1 MNALKNH
8 VQLIGNLG
16 QDPEIKQLESGKKLA
31 KFSIATT
38 ESYKNKNGEIVNDTQ
53 WHSIVAWDNLAQIAE
68 RYLHKGKQVA
78 LAGKLNH
85 RNYEDKDGIKRYVT
99 EIVANDLLMLGKREN
114 TAEVGSPSDE
124 LPF

>member
-16 QDPEIKQLESGKKLA
+16 QDPEIKELESGKKLA

-53 WHSIVAWDNLAQIAE
+53 WHSIVAWDSLAGIAE
-68 RYLHKGKQVA
+68 KYLHKGKQVA
-78 LAGKLNH
+78 LAGKLTH

-99 EIVANDLLMLGKREN
+99 EIVANDLLMLGKRE
-114 TAEVGSPSDE
+114 TATAGDE

>member
-78 LAGKLNH
+78 LAGKLTH

-114 TAEVGSPSDE
+114 TAEDE

>member
-16 QDPEIKQLESGKKLA
+16 QDPEIKELESGKKLA

-38 ESYKNKNGEIVNDTQ
+38 ESYKNKQGEIVNDTQ
-53 WHSIVAWDNLAQIAE
+53 WHSIIAWDSLAGIAE
-68 RYLHKGKQVA
+68 KYLHKGKQVA
-78 LAGKLNH
+78 LSGKLTH
-85 RNYEDKDGIKRYVT
+85 RNYEDRDGIKRYVT
-99 EIVANDLLMLGKREN
+99 EIVASDLLMLGKRETA
-114 TAEVGSPSDE
+114 TAEDE

>member
-78 LAGKLNH
+78 LAGKLSH